1 MNANK
6 DFAKTLPK
14 TMTDDNVT
22 QIQPREQTNQLV
34 SELLQERQ
42 QVWSLY
48 CSVAGMEPFTPN
60 KTIEEL
66 LQEFC
71 QLLVDYISLG
81 HFGIYQRILDG
92 SERRRQIIEAAEKYY
107 PGIADATEAVLAFND
122 KYEKLT
128 PSLILNGLANDLSE
142 VGEKLA
148 TRIELEDEL
157 IRRMVA

>member
-1 MNANK
+1 MNDQK
-6 DFAKTLPK
+6 
-14 TMTDDNVT
+14 VT
-22 QIQPREQTNQLV
+22 KLRPRVNTSQLV
-34 SELLQERQ
+34 DELLKERQ

-66 LQEFC
+66 VQEFC

-92 SERRRQIIEAAEKYY
+92 RERRKQIIDAAEKYY
-107 PGIADATEAVLAFND
+107 PGIAEATEAVLAFND
-122 KYEKLT
+122 KYEKIS
-128 PSLILNGLANDLSE
+128 PSLILNGLSEDLST

-157 IRRMVA
+157 ISRMVA

>member
-1 MNANK
+1 MNANNGFLLKLLK
-6 DFAKTLPK
+6 D
-14 TMTDDNVT
+14 MTQNDVT
-22 QIQPREQTNQLV
+22 EIQPREHTSQLV

-66 LQEFC
+66 MQEFC

-122 KYEKLT
+122 KYEKIT
-128 PSLILNGLANDLSE
+128 PSLILNGLSKDLSE

-157 IRRMVA
+157 ISRMVA